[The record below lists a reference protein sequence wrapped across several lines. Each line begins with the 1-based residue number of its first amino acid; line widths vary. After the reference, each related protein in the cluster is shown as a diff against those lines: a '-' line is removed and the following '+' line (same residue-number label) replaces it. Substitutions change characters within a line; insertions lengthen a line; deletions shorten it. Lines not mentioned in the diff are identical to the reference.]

1 MWTGSLKLQNKS
13 TKEVIFVT
21 KQSDGDRIT
30 FDPVNSDYD
39 LLDIS
44 ITYNGIAHPVHCS
57 VKFLPKDS
65 YMAITN
71 LPKPEEP
78 VPTKSVSDM
87 TALDRVVVWNARRN
101 LNTFKPSTSMTLLHR
116 EYEEL
121 LRHLLEG
128 QPTIDDWCDLI
139 VVAAGAIYQQGYNP
153 ELAMM
158 ETVKEINSRQG
169 TIDPTTGK
177 WEKQKDQP
185 LETLYTA
192 DYNLAKY

>member
-1 MWTGSLKLQNKS
+1 MDRTTS
-13 TKEVIFVT
+13 T
-21 KQSDGDRIT
+21 
-30 FDPVNSDYD
+30 
-39 LLDIS
+39 
-44 ITYNGIAHPVHCS
+44 
-57 VKFLPKDS
+57 
-65 YMAITN
+65 
-71 LPKPEEP
+71 
-78 VPTKSVSDM
+78 M

-101 LNTFKPSTSMTLLHR
+101 LNTFKPSTSMILLHR

-153 ELAMM
+153 ELAML

-169 TIDPTTGK
+169 AIDPTTGK

-185 LETLYTA
+185 SETLYKA
-192 DYNLAKY
+192 DYSKCRYNNVDSIPGKW